1 MLSMKCRKKIMSCED
16 EREGTEQRKIKD
28 DTQKRERQI
37 EREREKDRAAK

>member
-1 MLSMKCRKKIMSCED
+1 MSRED

-28 DTQKRERQI
+28 DTLKRERQI